1 MRRFKRLGAVAAATL
16 TASLGLSNFAA
27 VAGDPFRTSSPHEIG
42 DQTEAAFESIFKA
55 GNYLEAE
62 EYLAAAEASESED
75 PMVHAMRASFA
86 YHEEDWDAVLEGANL
101 TLSKAEA
108 LIATDPL
115 RGHLYSAVGIF
126 MQGAH
131 KLKTEGVG
139 RATPAALGMLQQVFS
154 HINQAERVDSDD
166 PELNLVKGY
175 MDLMLAVNL
184 PFADPEDAIARLESF
199 GSPTYLSHRGIALG
213 YRDLGEYD
221 KAQEA
226 ADAALESAPDNPEL
240 FYLKAQL
247 YNRQGNKA
255 QSLEMFEKAIESSA
269 QLPNTVAAR
278 IIWEHCMTAAQT
290 TSEVCVERRDAV
302 RAQDD

>member
-1 MRRFKRLGAVAAATL
+1 MGRFKRLGAVAVATL
-16 TASLGLSNFAA
+16 TVSLGLSNLAA
-27 VAGDPFRTSSPHEIG
+27 FGGDPFRDSAPHEIG
-42 DQTEAAFESIFKA
+42 AQTEAAFEAIFKD

-62 EYLAAAEASESED
+62 DYLAAAEVSESDD
-75 PMVHAMRASFA
+75 PMVHALRASFA
-86 YHEEDWDAVLEGANL
+86 YHEEDWDAVLASADL
-101 TLSKAEA
+101 TLAKSEA
-108 LIATDPL
+108 LIASDPL
-115 RGHLYSAVGIF
+115 RGHLYSAVGVF

-131 KLKTEGVG
+131 KLKTEGVA

-154 HINQAERVDSDD
+154 HIDQAERVNPND

-184 PFADPEDAIARLESF
+184 PFADPEDAIARLESH

-226 ADAALESAPDNPEL
+226 ADAAIQSAPDNPEL

-247 YNRQGNKA
+247 YKRQGKKA
-255 QSLEMFEKAIESSA
+255 ESLEMFEKAIESTD

-278 IIWEHCMTAAQT
+278 IVWEHCMTAAQT
-290 TSEVCVERRDAV
+290 TAEVCVQRRDAI
-302 RAQDD
+302 RAE

>member
-1 MRRFKRLGAVAAATL
+1 MGRSKRLGAVAAATL
-16 TASLGLSNFAA
+16 TVSLGLSNLAA
-27 VAGDPFRTSSPHEIG
+27 FGGDPFRDSAPHEIG
-42 DQTEAAFESIFKA
+42 AQTEAAFEAIFKD

-62 EYLAAAEASESED
+62 DYLAAAEVSESDD
-75 PMVHAMRASFA
+75 PMVHALRASFA
-86 YHEEDWDAVLEGANL
+86 YHEEDWDAVLASADL
-101 TLSKAEA
+101 TLAKSEA
-108 LIATDPL
+108 LIASDPL

-131 KLKTEGVG
+131 KLKTEGVA

-154 HINQAERVDSDD
+154 HIDQAERVDPND

-184 PFADPEDAIARLESF
+184 PFADPEDAIARLESH

-226 ADAALESAPDNPEL
+226 ADAAIQSAPDNPEL

-247 YNRQGNKA
+247 YKRQGKKA
-255 QSLEMFEKAIESSA
+255 ESLEMFEKAIESTD

-278 IIWEHCMTAAQT
+278 IVWEHCMTAART
-290 TSEVCVERRDAV
+290 TAEVCGQRRAAI
-302 RAQDD
+302 RSQ